1 MIAILQKVSI
11 KSDTIPILVDM
22 QMIPFI
28 IDLLERSLS
37 STKDLGTGMVFALDF
52 STALLANILHDSS
65 TSKHLL
71 LPGSKDLLIATI
83 DRLLNLIVDKKLPT
97 STLMHLLICLS
108 YLNKE
113 GFSLVAESEC
123 SFSPKIE
130 DFVTEYSKKPVID
143 NENDEI
149 DKRTVLDLCAHMF
162 HPKDISGNDLS
173 QSLDYNDMK
182 PDDKIREFENEQ
194 GDLIFECF

>member
-1 MIAILQKVSI
+1 M
-11 KSDTIPILVDM
+11 
-22 QMIPFI
+22 
-28 IDLLERSLS
+28 
-37 STKDLGTGMVFALDF
+37 
-52 STALLANILHDSS
+52 
-65 TSKHLL
+65 
-71 LPGSKDLLIATI
+71 
-83 DRLLNLIVDKKLPT
+83 PT
-97 STLMHLLICLS
+97 STLMHVLICLS

-113 GFSLVAESEC
+113 AFSVIAEREC
-123 SFSPKIE
+123 RFSSLIE

-162 HPKDISGNDLS
+162 HPKDFSGNGGDLS
-173 QSLDYNDMK
+173 QTLDYNDMR

>member
-1 MIAILQKVSI
+1 MLQ
-11 KSDTIPILVDM
+11 
-22 QMIPFI
+22 
-28 IDLLERSLS
+28 
-37 STKDLGTGMVFALDF
+37 
-52 STALLANILHDSS
+52 
-65 TSKHLL
+65 
-71 LPGSKDLLIATI
+71 LINEP
-83 DRLLNLIVDKKLPT
+83 LMPT
-97 STLMHLLICLS
+97 STLMHVLICLS

-113 GFSLVAESEC
+113 AFSAIAERDC
-123 SFSPKIE
+123 RFSSLIE

-162 HPKDISGNDLS
+162 HPKDFSGNGGDLS
-173 QSLDYNDMK
+173 QTLDYNDMR